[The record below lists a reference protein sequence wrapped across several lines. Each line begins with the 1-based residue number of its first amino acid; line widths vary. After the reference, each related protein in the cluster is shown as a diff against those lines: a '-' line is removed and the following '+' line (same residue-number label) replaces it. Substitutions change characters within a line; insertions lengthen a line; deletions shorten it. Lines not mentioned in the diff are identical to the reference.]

1 MDDFKFASYNVDLIL
16 SVDSNEWY
24 YGKKQNV
31 NNKAKKVLITAPIS
45 EKAVKN
51 TAFANYINDHFI
63 WMQWHERDTAKRKKR
78 VLYVDKDLF
87 VD

>member
-1 MDDFKFASYNVDLIL
+1 MDSSIFPLYNIDLIL

-31 NNKAKKVLITAPIS
+31 NNKEKKVLVTAPIA
-45 EKAVKN
+45 ENTMKN
-51 TAFANYINDHFI
+51 QELANYVNSHFS
-63 WMQWHERDTAKRKKR
+63 WMQWHEKDTAKKKKR

-87 VD
+87 V